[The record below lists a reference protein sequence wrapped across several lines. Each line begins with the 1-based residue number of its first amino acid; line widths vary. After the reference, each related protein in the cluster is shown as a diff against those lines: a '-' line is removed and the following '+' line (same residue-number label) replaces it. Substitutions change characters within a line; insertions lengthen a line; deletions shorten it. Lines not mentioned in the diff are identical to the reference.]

1 MCLNLCIIRSL
12 NFRAK
17 ILSETCNFF
26 ENCENHIMLR
36 MHKILIFFIK
46 INIYSYQTF
55 NCVFFN
61 FENTLLK
68 ICY

>member
-1 MCLNLCIIRSL
+1 
-12 NFRAK
+12 
-17 ILSETCNFF
+17 
-26 ENCENHIMLR
+26 MLR

-55 NCVFFN
+55 NGDFFN

-68 ICY
+68 KCY